1 MTNAITI
8 NNQDLALRQYKGQM
22 VITFKDIDLVHNR
35 PQGTASRNFRRNRQ
49 HFIEGED
56 YFKIC
61 PDEIRRHKIMSI
73 SPKVREDIVFITES
87 GYLMLVK
94 SFTDDLSW
102 EVQRQLVKT
111 YFRYKEQ
118 FSVSESKQAK
128 EYEYFDK
135 TYNGEPV
142 LTTADIEHI
151 TSIKQATIAWWF
163 RQKAEAVK
171 DYYYLEKLELQ
182 KFKNENPRLPRLSK
196 QLYAITRSGFVKFC
210 KAYGINMEEP
220 KCFEQKEQPRIS
232 AVHRIYDTFCKYYDI
247 KRYQLTEDTAKILK
261 CGENGIVNES
271 CILRK
276 TDNDEYKIFTD
287 PTMPLLE
294 RQFTLTENLGRI
306 MAGQLRED
314 ANPDI
319 NYDQEAR
326 LFGIVVMAMSLF
338 FDK

>member
-8 NNQDLALRQYKGQM
+8 NNQDLALRQYNGQM

-35 PQGTASRNFRRNRQ
+35 PQGTASRNFRANKS

-56 YFKIC
+56 YFRIT
-61 PDEIRRHKIMSI
+61 PDEFRRTIGTMDK
-73 SPKVREDIVFITES
+73 RQQNDIVLITES

-118 FSVSESKQAK
+118 FSEFKPK
-128 EYEYFDK
+128 TDKTYEYFDK
-135 TYNGEPV
+135 TYNGVPV
-142 LTTADIEHI
+142 LTSADMEYLTKINH
-151 TSIKQATIAWWF
+151 STIDWNLRTKF
-163 RQKAEAVK
+163 ISGK
-171 DYYYLEKLELQ
+171 DFYYIFGNEL
-182 KFKNENPRLPRLSK
+182 KKYKKENPKASK
-196 QLYAITRSGFVKFC
+196 MSSALYLVTREGFIKIC
-210 KAYGINMEEP
+210 RAYGVQIETP
-220 KCFEQKEQPRIS
+220 KCFEVKEEPKIS
-232 AVHRIYDTFCKYYDI
+232 TVHRIYDTFCKHYNI

>member
-8 NNQDLALRQYKGQM
+8 NNQDLALRQYNGQM

-35 PQGTASRNFRRNRQ
+35 PQGTAGRKFRVNKK

-56 YFKIC
+56 YFKIQ
-61 PDEIRRHKIMSI
+61 PDEIRRVGIK
-73 SPKVREDIVFITES
+73 SPNGGIVVTES

-118 FSVSESKQAK
+118 FSEFKPK
-128 EYEYFDK
+128 TDKPYEYFDK
-135 TYNGEPV
+135 TYNGVPV
-142 LTTADIEHI
+142 LTSADMEYLTKINH
-151 TSIKQATIAWWF
+151 STIDWNLRTKF
-163 RQKAEAVK
+163 ISGK
-171 DYYYLEKLELQ
+171 DFYYIFGNEL
-182 KFKNENPRLPRLSK
+182 KKYKKENPKASK
-196 QLYAITRSGFVKFC
+196 MSSALYLVTREGFIKIC
-210 KAYGINMEEP
+210 RAYGVQIDTP
-220 KCFEQKEQPRIS
+220 KCFEVKEEPKIS
-232 AVHRIYDTFCKYYDI
+232 TVHRIYDTFCKHYNI
-247 KRYQLTEDTAKILK
+247 KRYQLTEDAAKILK
-261 CGENGIVNES
+261 CGENGITNES

-276 TDNDEYKIFTD
+276 TDSDEYKIFTD

-294 RQFTLTENLGRI
+294 RQFMITKNLGRI
-306 MAGQLRED
+306 MAGQLREN

-319 NYDQEAR
+319 NYNQEAR

>member
-8 NNQDLALRQYKGQM
+8 NNQDLALRQYNGQM

-35 PQGTASRNFRRNRQ
+35 PQGTAGRNFRVNKK

-56 YFKIC
+56 YFKIQ
-61 PDEIRRHKIMSI
+61 PDEIRRVGIK
-73 SPKVREDIVFITES
+73 SPNGGIVVTES

-102 EVQRQLVKT
+102 KVQRQLVKT
-111 YFRYKEQ
+111 YFRYKKSLPEP
-118 FSVSESKQAK
+118 KPAK

-135 TYNGEPV
+135 TYNGVPV
-142 LTTADIEHI
+142 LTALDVEKLTGV
-151 TSIKQATIAWWF
+151 SATMVDYYMKH
-163 RQKAEAVK
+163 KAEHGK
-171 DYYYLEKLELQ
+171 DYYQLTNTNLRNFKL
-182 KFKNENPRLPRLSK
+182 ENPRIVKFIKRLNI
-196 QLYAITRSGFVKFC
+196 ITREGFIKFC
-210 KAYGINMEEP
+210 RAYGVQIDTP
-220 KCFEQKEQPRIS
+220 KCFEVKEEPRIS
-232 AVHRIYDTFCKYYDI
+232 AVHRIYDTFCKHYNI
-247 KRYQLTEDTAKILK
+247 KRYQLTEDAAKILK
-261 CGENGIVNES
+261 CGENGITNES

-276 TDNDEYKIFTD
+276 TDSDEYKIFTD

-294 RQFTLTENLGRI
+294 RQFMITENLGRI
-306 MAGQLRED
+306 MAGQLREN

>member
-1 MTNAITI
+1 MKKLMKFENSDIQMIQINGIWYFELYSIGMALGQFRIAKGKKYPAKDRIDKNAKNAEI
-8 NNQDLALRQYKGQM
+8 KP
-22 VITFKDIDLVHNR
+22 VV
-35 PQGTASRNFRRNRQ
+35 RNAQ
-49 HFIEGED
+49 
-56 YFKIC
+56 
-61 PDEIRRHKIMSI
+61 P
-73 SPKVREDIVFITES
+73 FITEEQL
-87 GYLMLVK
+87 YDLMLETR
-94 SFTDDLSW
+94 TDKCRVFRKWLTN
-102 EVQRQLVKT
+102 EVLPALNHEGT
-111 YFRYKEQ
+111 YTMKHEP
-118 FSVSESKQAK
+118 KPAK

-135 TYNGEPV
+135 TYNGVPV
-142 LTTADIEHI
+142 LTALDVEKLTGV
-151 TSIKQATIAWWF
+151 SATMVDYYMKH
-163 RQKAEAVK
+163 KAEHGK
-171 DYYYLEKLELQ
+171 DYYQLTNTNLMNFKL
-182 KFKNENPRLPRLSK
+182 ENPRIVKFINCLNI
-196 QLYAITRSGFVKFC
+196 ITREGFIKIC
-210 KAYGINMEEP
+210 RAYGVQIETP
-220 KCFEQKEQPRIS
+220 KCFEVKEEPRIS

-306 MAGQLRED
+306 MAGQLREN

>member
-1 MTNAITI
+1 MKKLMKFENSDIQMIQINGIWYFELYSIGMALGQFRIAKGKKYPAKDRIDKNAKNAEI
-8 NNQDLALRQYKGQM
+8 KP
-22 VITFKDIDLVHNR
+22 VV
-35 PQGTASRNFRRNRQ
+35 RNAQ
-49 HFIEGED
+49 
-56 YFKIC
+56 
-61 PDEIRRHKIMSI
+61 P
-73 SPKVREDIVFITES
+73 FITEEQL
-87 GYLMLVK
+87 YDLMLETR
-94 SFTDDLSW
+94 TDKCRVFRKWLTN
-102 EVQRQLVKT
+102 EVLPALNHEGT
-111 YFRYKEQ
+111 YTMKHEP
-118 FSVSESKQAK
+118 KPAK

-135 TYNGEPV
+135 TYNGVPV
-142 LTTADIEHI
+142 LTALDVEKLTGV
-151 TSIKQATIAWWF
+151 SATMVDYYMKH
-163 RQKAEAVK
+163 KAEHGK
-171 DYYYLEKLELQ
+171 DYYQLTNTNLMNFKL
-182 KFKNENPRLPRLSK
+182 ENPRIVKFINCLNI
-196 QLYAITRSGFVKFC
+196 ITREGFIKIC
-210 KAYGINMEEP
+210 RAYGVQIETP
-220 KCFEQKEQPRIS
+220 KCFEVKEEPRIS

-261 CGENGIVNES
+261 CGENGITNES

-306 MAGQLRED
+306 MAGQLREN

>member
-1 MTNAITI
+1 MKKLMKFENSDIQMIQINGIWYFELYSIGMALGQFRIAKGKKYPAKDRIDKNAKNAEI
-8 NNQDLALRQYKGQM
+8 KP
-22 VITFKDIDLVHNR
+22 VV
-35 PQGTASRNFRRNRQ
+35 RNAQ
-49 HFIEGED
+49 
-56 YFKIC
+56 
-61 PDEIRRHKIMSI
+61 P
-73 SPKVREDIVFITES
+73 FITEEQL
-87 GYLMLVK
+87 YDLMLETR
-94 SFTDDLSW
+94 TDKCRVFRKWLTN
-102 EVQRQLVKT
+102 EVLPALNHEGT
-111 YFRYKEQ
+111 YTMKHEP
-118 FSVSESKQAK
+118 KPAK

-135 TYNGEPV
+135 TYNGVPV
-142 LTTADIEHI
+142 LTSADMEYLTKINH
-151 TSIKQATIAWWF
+151 STIDWNLRTKF
-163 RQKAEAVK
+163 ISGK
-171 DYYYLEKLELQ
+171 DFYYIFGNEL
-182 KFKNENPRLPRLSK
+182 KKYKKENPKASK
-196 QLYAITRSGFVKFC
+196 MSSALYLVTRECFIKIC
-210 KAYGINMEEP
+210 RAYGVQIETP
-220 KCFEQKEQPRIS
+220 KCFEVKEEPRIS
-232 AVHRIYDTFCKYYDI
+232 AVRRIYDTFCKYYDI

-306 MAGQLRED
+306 MAGQLREN

>member
-8 NNQDLALRQYKGQM
+8 NNQDLALRQYNGQM

-35 PQGTASRNFRRNRQ
+35 PQGTAGRNFRVNKK

-56 YFKIC
+56 YFKIQ
-61 PDEIRRHKIMSI
+61 PDEIRRVGIK
-73 SPKVREDIVFITES
+73 SPNGGIVVTES

-118 FSVSESKQAK
+118 FSEFKPK
-128 EYEYFDK
+128 TDKPYEYFDK
-135 TYNGEPV
+135 TYNGVPV
-142 LTTADIEHI
+142 LTALDVEKLTGV
-151 TSIKQATIAWWF
+151 SATMVDYYMKH
-163 RQKAEAVK
+163 KAEHGK
-171 DYYYLEKLELQ
+171 DYYQLTNTNLRNFKL
-182 KFKNENPRLPRLSK
+182 ENPRIVKFIKRLNI
-196 QLYAITRSGFVKFC
+196 ITREGFIKIC
-210 KAYGINMEEP
+210 RAYGVQIDTP
-220 KCFEQKEQPRIS
+220 KCFEVKEEPKIS
-232 AVHRIYDTFCKYYDI
+232 TVHRIYDTFCKHYNI
-247 KRYQLTEDTAKILK
+247 KRYQLTEDAAKILK
-261 CGENGIVNES
+261 CGENGITNES

-276 TDNDEYKIFTD
+276 TDSDEYKIFTD

-306 MAGQLRED
+306 MAGQLREN

>member
-8 NNQDLALRQYKGQM
+8 NNQDLALRQYNGQM

-35 PQGTASRNFRRNRQ
+35 PQGTAGRNFRVNKK

-56 YFKIC
+56 YFKIQ
-61 PDEIRRHKIMSI
+61 PDEIRRVGIK
-73 SPKVREDIVFITES
+73 SPNGGIVVTES

-118 FSVSESKQAK
+118 FSEFKPK
-128 EYEYFDK
+128 TDKPYEYFDK
-135 TYNGEPV
+135 TYNGVPV
-142 LTTADIEHI
+142 LTALDVEKLTGV
-151 TSIKQATIAWWF
+151 SATMVDYYMKH
-163 RQKAEAVK
+163 KAEHGK
-171 DYYYLEKLELQ
+171 DYYQLTNTNLRNFKL
-182 KFKNENPRLPRLSK
+182 ENPRIVKFINCLNI
-196 QLYAITRSGFVKFC
+196 ITREGFIKFC
-210 KAYGINMEEP
+210 RAYGVQIDTP
-220 KCFEQKEQPRIS
+220 KCFEVKEEPKIS
-232 AVHRIYDTFCKYYDI
+232 TVHRIYDTFCKHYNI
-247 KRYQLTEDTAKILK
+247 KRYQLTEDAAKILK
-261 CGENGIVNES
+261 CGENGITNES

-276 TDNDEYKIFTD
+276 TDSDEYKIFTD

-294 RQFTLTENLGRI
+294 RQFMITENLGRI
-306 MAGQLRED
+306 MAGQLREN

>member
-1 MTNAITI
+1 MKKLMKFENSDIQMIQINGIWYFELYSIGMALGQFRIAKGKKYPAKDRIDKNAKNAEI
-8 NNQDLALRQYKGQM
+8 KP
-22 VITFKDIDLVHNR
+22 VV
-35 PQGTASRNFRRNRQ
+35 RNAQ
-49 HFIEGED
+49 
-56 YFKIC
+56 
-61 PDEIRRHKIMSI
+61 P
-73 SPKVREDIVFITES
+73 FITEEQL
-87 GYLMLVK
+87 YDLMLETR
-94 SFTDDLSW
+94 TDKCRVFRKWLTN
-102 EVQRQLVKT
+102 EVLPALNHEGT
-111 YFRYKEQ
+111 YTMKHEP
-118 FSVSESKQAK
+118 KPAK

-135 TYNGEPV
+135 TYNGVPV

-220 KCFEQKEQPRIS
+220 KCFEQKEQPKIS
-232 AVHRIYDTFCKYYDI
+232 AVHRIYDTFCKHYNI
-247 KRYQLTEDTAKILK
+247 KRYQLTEDMAKILE
-261 CGENGIVNES
+261 CGENGITNES

-276 TDNDEYKIFTD
+276 TDSDEYKIFTD

-294 RQFTLTENLGRI
+294 RQFMITENLGRI
-306 MAGQLRED
+306 MAGQLREN

-326 LFGIVVMAMSLF
+326 IFGIVVMAMSLF

>member
-1 MTNAITI
+1 MTSTITV
-8 NNQDLALRQYKGQM
+8 NNQNLTLRQYKGQM
-22 VITFKDIDLVHNR
+22 VVTFKDIDLVHNR
-35 PQGTASRNFRRNRQ
+35 PQGTAGRNFRANKS

-56 YFKIC
+56 YFRIT
-61 PDEIRRHKIMSI
+61 PDEFRRTIGTMDK
-73 SPKVREDIVFITES
+73 RQQNDIVLITES

-118 FSVSESKQAK
+118 FSEFKPK
-128 EYEYFDK
+128 TDKPYEYFDK
-135 TYNGEPV
+135 TYNGVPV
-142 LTTADIEHI
+142 LTSADMEYLTKINH
-151 TSIKQATIAWWF
+151 STIDWNLRTKF
-163 RQKAEAVK
+163 ISGK
-171 DYYYLEKLELQ
+171 DFYYIFGNEL
-182 KFKNENPRLPRLSK
+182 KKYKKENPKASK
-196 QLYAITRSGFVKFC
+196 MSSALYLVTREGFIKIC
-210 KAYGINMEEP
+210 RAYGVQIETP
-220 KCFEQKEQPRIS
+220 KCFEVKEEPRIS
-232 AVHRIYDTFCKYYDI
+232 AVHRIYDTFCKQYNI

-276 TDNDEYKIFTD
+276 TDSDEYKIFTD

-306 MAGQLRED
+306 MAGQLREN

>member
-8 NNQDLALRQYKGQM
+8 NNQDLALRQYNGQM

-35 PQGTASRNFRRNRQ
+35 PQGTAGRNFRVNKK

-56 YFKIC
+56 YFKIQ
-61 PDEIRRHKIMSI
+61 PDEIRRVGIK
-73 SPKVREDIVFITES
+73 SPNGGIVVTES

-118 FSVSESKQAK
+118 FSEFKPK
-128 EYEYFDK
+128 TDKPYEYFDK
-135 TYNGEPV
+135 TYNGVPV
-142 LTTADIEHI
+142 LTSADMEYLTKINH
-151 TSIKQATIAWWF
+151 STIDWNLRTKF
-163 RQKAEAVK
+163 ISGK
-171 DYYYLEKLELQ
+171 DFYYIFGNEL
-182 KFKNENPRLPRLSK
+182 KKYKKENPKASK
-196 QLYAITRSGFVKFC
+196 MSSALYLVTREGFIKIC
-210 KAYGINMEEP
+210 RAYGVQIDTP
-220 KCFEQKEQPRIS
+220 KCFEVKEEPKIS
-232 AVHRIYDTFCKYYDI
+232 TVHRIYDTFFKHYNI
-247 KRYQLTEDTAKILK
+247 KRYQLTEDAAKILK
-261 CGENGIVNES
+261 CGENGITNES

-276 TDNDEYKIFTD
+276 TDSDEYKIFTD

-294 RQFTLTENLGRI
+294 RQFMITKNLGRI
-306 MAGQLRED
+306 MAGQLREN

-319 NYDQEAR
+319 NYNQEAR